1 MATSFID
8 LTGKRF
14 GRWTVLAHSPVDKPG
29 SSRWH
34 CRCDCGREKTHV
46 LYSGLVRG
54 SSMSCGC
61 LRAEKRKKGLP
72 LHLQHN
78 QRNPMWST
86 YMTIKTRCY
95 NPNHPTYKNYGGRGI
110 KMCERWLNSFEAFA
124 EDMGWEKPEGHQ
136 IDRIDNDGDYS
147 PENCRWATRME
158 QAANRR
164 SNIRVE
170 WGGKEMNLI
179 DVARAENVDYM
190 ILRHRL
196 SQGQSLQW
204 AVDELKIKGQVFHE
218 RAGAMGGSNTP
229 KTSQRR
235 QRNRKLTR
243 AEILRIL

>member
-14 GRWTVLAHSPVDKPG
+14 GRWTVLAHSPVEKPG

-110 KMCERWLNSFEAFA
+110 KMCGRWLNSFEAFA

-170 WGGKEMNLI
+170 WGGKKMNLI
-179 DVARAENVDYM
+179 DVARFENVDYM

-218 RAGAMGGSNTP
+218 RAGAMGGSYAP

>member
-1 MATSFID
+1 MNAID
-8 LTGKRF
+8 LTGRKY
-14 GRWTVLAHSPVDKPG
+14 GRWTVLEKTSLPNQG
-29 SSRWH
+29 QSRW
-34 CRCDCGREKTHV
+34 RCCCECGTIKDNVMYGTLV
-46 LYSGLVRG
+46 SGG
-54 SSMSCGC
+54 SGSCGC
-61 LRAEKRKKGLP
+61 LRRELLQAQKKP
-72 LHLQHN
+72 LHLAHN

-124 EDMGWEKPEGHQ
+124 EDMGWEKPGGHQ

-147 PENCRWATRME
+147 PENCRWATVLE

-170 WGGKEMNLI
+170 WSGKKMNLI

-204 AVDELKIKGQVFHE
+204 AVDELKIKGQTFHE
-218 RAGAMGGSNTP
+218 RAEAMGGSYAPQTA
-229 KTSQRR
+229 QRR

-243 AEILRIL
+243 AEILRIP